1 MGSEAPPATSHT
13 ALQHHMRAWR
23 QLNAECMRN
32 VQHTKT
38 YMHCSFISKVKVID
52 LCATRQIL
60 KIYREVFSTQALL
73 HLPGASC
80 ASLTGSRGRRRSNSP
95 SEIGRS
101 AECPIRLSCSAF
113 EIECPN
119 HVRDSILAQL
129 RNGSRQLLDQ
139 TLGQCGVVV
148 IRRPNLH
155 G

>member
-95 SEIGRS
+95 SRNNQLVRS
-101 AECPIRLSCSAF
+101 LGTARI
-113 EIECPN
+113 
-119 HVRDSILAQL
+119 VRRSSTA
-129 RNGSRQLLDQ
+129 S
-139 TLGQCGVVV
+139 VVDGICKASSVQV
-148 IRRPNLH
+148 IYTTR
-155 G
+155 

>member
-1 MGSEAPPATSHT
+1 MGSEASPATSHT
-13 ALQHHMRAWR
+13 ALQHHARR

-80 ASLTGSRGRRRSNSP
+80 AGLTGSQGRRRRNSN
-95 SEIGRS
+95 GRNS
-101 AECPIRLSCSAF
+101 RLVRSLGTRRIVRQSSTASGVDGICKTSSVQVILKVTRAMTNFLVKPIYSV
-113 EIECPN
+113 
-119 HVRDSILAQL
+119 H
-129 RNGSRQLLDQ
+129 
-139 TLGQCGVVV
+139 
-148 IRRPNLH
+148 
-155 G
+155 